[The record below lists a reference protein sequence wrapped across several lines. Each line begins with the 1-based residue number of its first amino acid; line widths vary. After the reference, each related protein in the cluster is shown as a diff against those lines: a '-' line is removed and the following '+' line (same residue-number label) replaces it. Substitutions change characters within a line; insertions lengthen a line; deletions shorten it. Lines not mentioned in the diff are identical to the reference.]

1 MRQERIS
8 LVAHQFDRCT
18 FDKLLIVSIV
28 YRRSTGKHHLIIFKT
43 LSHLNHRRQIVF
55 NFLQTASSQ
64 QSDNRAIS
72 VKIILLTEFCKILMI
87 FRSELPYFLS
97 SRVAYIVNRIT
108 VFLFEERHL
117 ERQDRKEFGDITFDA
132 ADPPLLPCPYLRR
145 NIIIGRNIGVLF
157 QELSYLEIKSRII
170 YQDHYIRLPFHNIFL
185 ASLHVRKDGTQM

>member
-8 LVAHQFDRCT
+8 LVTHQFDRCT

-55 NFLQTASSQ
+55 DFLQTASCQ
-64 QSDNRAIS
+64 QSDNRTIG
-72 VKIILLTEFCKILMI
+72 VKIILLTEFRKTLMI
-87 FRSELPYFLS
+87 TRPELPYFLS
-97 SRVAYIVNRIT
+97 RRITYIVNRIT
-108 VFLFEERHL
+108 VLLFEERHL
-117 ERQDRKEFGDITFDA
+117 EWQDREEFSDITLNA

-145 NIIIGRNIGVLF
+145 NVIIGRDIGVLF

-170 YQDHYIRLPFHNIFL
+170 YQYHYIRLPFHNIFL
-185 ASLHVRKDGTQM
+185 ASLQVRKDGTQM